1 MRRLFSTAALATTA
15 AFLQPAQAHAAT
27 ALVLQDQAALRAAAR
42 DAAPSQAAL
51 WRGEAVEIRGERLD
65 FYQVYDYRRERGGF
79 VRKGQVL
86 PLEGPAAEPAA
97 LLAALRLVR
106 LQPGAESLG
115 LGLAAAYVQQASA
128 EQMAGPGGIEALDA
142 LGMLAERLAERA
154 SRSSAA
160 KLDTPT
166 SSADTQLAAQLDVA
180 ARYGLKFQSF
190 EREAG
195 SLQLC
200 YEGEVFRRVL
210 ALPASTPE
218 QQARAAL
225 ALTRPECQNPAAT
238 PSQKLQRELW
248 RADILERVQ
257 TTGLAPLWRNRLALR
272 QASVWSSLA
281 YAHAR
286 QSDASASAQSQA
298 AGARALQAL
307 ARLQPGELAD
317 DDQPLAN
324 DAAMRAN
331 AVRWQALPAGAP
343 SMSWRRGNEELQL
356 RLVPGAEGDQC
367 LVLQS
372 ARAREALLR
381 HCSFGL
387 IQTASFSVNREG
399 NAATLAVQPTES
411 WRELWVL
418 RATPQG
424 WRLDVLPPAPAT
436 PGLGYAEFAGW
447 VPGGQQLLMV
457 REARAEGRYSAR
469 SFELLD
475 LQSLQV
481 LRRSGEARQL
491 GPFQRWA
498 DAGWKAGSL
507 SLR

>member
-1 MRRLFSTAALATTA
+1 MRTTLTTATLACAAAL
-15 AFLQPAQAHAAT
+15 LQPAHAHAAT

-65 FYQVYDYRRERGGF
+65 YYQVYDYRRERGGF

-86 PLEGPAAEPAA
+86 PLDGPAAEPAA

-106 LQPGAESLG
+106 LQSGAESLG

-142 LGMLAERLAERA
+142 LGTLAERLADRA
-154 SRSSAA
+154 SRSNAA
-160 KLDTPT
+160 RLDTPQT
-166 SSADTQLAAQLDVA
+166 STDTQLAAQLDVA

-195 SLQLC
+195 SLQVC

-218 QQARAAL
+218 QQVRAAL
-225 ALTRPECQNPAAT
+225 ALTRGDCQNPAAT
-238 PSQKLQRELW
+238 PAQKLQRDLW
-248 RADILERVQ
+248 RADILERVPPS
-257 TTGLAPLWRNRLALR
+257 GLAPIWRNRLAMR
-272 QASVWSSLA
+272 QAAVWSSLA
-281 YAHAR
+281 YAQAR
-286 QSDASASAQSQA
+286 QSDAGAAAQSQA
-298 AGARALQAL
+298 ASARALQAL
-307 ARLQPGELAD
+307 ARLQPAELAD
-317 DDQPLAN
+317 DDQPGAN
-324 DAAMRAN
+324 DAAMRVN
-331 AVRWQALPAGAP
+331 AVRWQALPAGSAT
-343 SMSWRRGNEELQL
+343 MSWRRGNDELQL
-356 RLVPGAEGDQC
+356 RVVPGADGDQC
-367 LVLQS
+367 LLLQS
-372 ARAREALLR
+372 AKAREALLR
-381 HCSFGL
+381 HCSYGL
-387 IQTASFSVNREG
+387 VQTASFSVNREG

-457 REARAEGRYSAR
+457 RESRAEGRYSAR
-469 SFELLD
+469 SFEVVD
-475 LQSLQV
+475 LQTLAVQ
-481 LRRSGEARQL
+481 RRSGEAQQL

-498 DAGWKAGSL
+498 DAGWKTASL

>member
-1 MRRLFSTAALATTA
+1 MKTRLTTVALATLAALTSTGTA
-15 AFLQPAQAHAAT
+15 QAAT

-65 FYQVYDYRRERGGF
+65 YYQVYDYRRERGGY

-86 PLEGPAAEPAA
+86 PLEGPSAEPAA

-128 EQMAGPGGIEALDA
+128 EQMAGTGGIEALDA
-142 LGMLAERLAERA
+142 LGTLAERLADRA
-154 SRSSAA
+154 SRSNAA
-160 KLDTPT
+160 KLDTPQT
-166 SSADTQLAAQLDVA
+166 STDTQLAAQLDVA

-195 SLQLC
+195 TLQLC

-225 ALTRPECQNPAAT
+225 ALTRGDCLNPAAT
-238 PSQKLQRELW
+238 PAQKLQRDLW

-257 TTGLAPLWRNRLALR
+257 PAGLTPIWRNRLAMR
-272 QASVWSSLA
+272 QAAVWSSLA
-281 YAHAR
+281 YAQAR
-286 QSDASASAQSQA
+286 QADAATAASSQA
-298 AGARALQAL
+298 ASARALQAV

-324 DAAMRAN
+324 DAAMRVN
-331 AVRWQALPAGAP
+331 AVRWQALPAGP
-343 SMSWRRGNEELQL
+343 TSMSWRRGNDDLQL
-356 RLVPGAEGDQC
+356 RVVPGAEGDQC

-372 ARAREALLR
+372 SKTKEALLR
-381 HCSFGL
+381 HCSYGL

-399 NAATLAVQPTES
+399 NAAALSVQPTES

-418 RATPQG
+418 RQTAQG
-424 WRLDVLPPAPAT
+424 WRLEVLPPAAAN

-457 REARAEGRYSAR
+457 RESRAEGRYSAR
-469 SFELLD
+469 SFEVVD
-475 LQSLQV
+475 LQTLAVQ
-481 LRRSGEARQL
+481 RRSGEAQQL

-498 DAGWKAGSL
+498 DVGWKAGSL

>member
-1 MRRLFSTAALATTA
+1 MAIGAAL
-15 AFLQPAQAHAAT
+15 LQPAASQAAT
-27 ALVLQDQAALRAAAR
+27 ALILQDQAALRTAAR

-86 PLEGPAAEPAA
+86 PIEGPAAEPAA

-142 LGMLAERLAERA
+142 LGSLAERLAERA
-154 SRSSAA
+154 SRSSTA
-160 KLDTPT
+160 KLDAPT
-166 SSADTQLAAQLDVA
+166 TSADTQLAAQLDVA

-238 PSQKLQRELW
+238 PSQKLQREQW
-248 RADILERVQ
+248 RADILERVPAN
-257 TTGLAPLWRNRLALR
+257 GLAPLWRNRVALR

-281 YAHAR
+281 YAQAR
-286 QSDASASAQSQA
+286 QTDANAASQSQA

-331 AVRWQALPAGAP
+331 AVRWQALPAG
-343 SMSWRRGNEELQL
+343 SGTMSWSRGKDSLQL
-356 RLVPGAEGDQC
+356 RLLPGTEGDQC

-372 ARAREALLR
+372 AQAKEALLR

-387 IQTASFSVNREG
+387 IQTASFNVNREG
-399 NAATLAVQPTES
+399 TAATLAVQPTES

-418 RATPQG
+418 RQTAQG
-424 WRLDVLPPAPAT
+424 WRLDVLPPVAAN

-457 REARAEGRYSAR
+457 REARAEGRYTPR

-481 LRRSGEARQL
+481 LRRSGDAQQL

>member
-1 MRRLFSTAALATTA
+1 MRLTLSIAALAATA
-15 AFLQPAQAHAAT
+15 AFLQPEQAHAAT

-42 DAAPSQAAL
+42 DSAPSQAAL

-79 VRKGQVL
+79 IRKGQVL

-97 LLAALRLVR
+97 LLAALRVVR

-128 EQMAGPGGIEALDA
+128 EQMSSAGGIEALDA
-142 LGMLAERLAERA
+142 LGTLAERLADRA
-154 SRSSAA
+154 SRSSTAR
-160 KLDTPT
+160 LDAPQ
-166 SSADTQLAAQLDVA
+166 SASDTQLAAQLEVA

-200 YEGEVFRRVL
+200 HDGEVFRRVL

-225 ALTRPECQNPAAT
+225 ALTRTDCQNPAAT
-238 PSQKLQRELW
+238 PSQKLQRDLW
-248 RADILERVQ
+248 RADILERVP
-257 TTGLAPLWRNRLALR
+257 TPGLAPLWRNRVTLR
-272 QASVWSSLA
+272 QVGVWSSLA
-281 YAHAR
+281 YARAR
-286 QSDASASAQSQA
+286 QADANAASESQA
-298 AGARALQAL
+298 AGSRALQAL
-307 ARLQPGELAD
+307 ARLQPSELAEE
-317 DDQPLAN
+317 DQPLAN

-331 AVRWQALPAGAP
+331 AVRWQALPAGAGA
-343 SMSWRRGNEELQL
+343 MSWSRGKDSLQL
-356 RLVPGAEGDQC
+356 RLLPGAEGDQC

-372 ARAREALLR
+372 AQAKEALLR
-381 HCSFGL
+381 HCSYGL

-399 NAATLAVQPTES
+399 TAAALAVQPTES
-411 WRELWVL
+411 WRELWLL
-418 RATPQG
+418 RLTPQG
-424 WRLDVLPPAPAT
+424 WRLDVLPPVAAN

-457 REARAEGRYSAR
+457 REARAEGRYTPR

-475 LQSLQV
+475 LQTLQV
-481 LRRSGEARQL
+481 LRRSGEAQQL

-498 DAGWKAGSL
+498 DAGWKTASL